1 MSTRSAFPVLLL
13 LGAAAATPV
22 RAQRLPDVVGQ
33 PIPGRMPAP
42 VPQSAPVPA
51 ATTVTTSL
59 DTIPGVN
66 GRLSA
71 AQLEN
76 LVASVALYPD
86 ALLAQVLV
94 AATFPDQVTDAAS
107 FVRTNGTDGVDDQP
121 WDLSVKAVA
130 HYPAALNTLADKP
143 EWTAALGRAYA
154 SQSGD
159 VMRAVQHLRR
169 MADEQGNLVSN
180 QQQRVVREQD
190 NYLITP
196 AQPQVVYV
204 PAYDPV
210 VIYTRPVFYAAPVS
224 RYWSF
229 GIGFPIGAWLTYDLD
244 WGARTVYYNG
254 WRDPY
259 LGYAGGW
266 RVRSRP
272 FIQITNVYVGP
283 QYRTV
288 FINPAVTRRAIDYR
302 VIDRYPRV
310 HGDTYFAVNGRSD
323 VWRDREGTR
332 DRDWRSEPR
341 TAEPRMAQP
350 RGLESVGTSVEQGR
364 AMPGGYARNRERS
377 EGRSDSYRSEANGVI
392 ALPRIERAP
401 RADVPRV
408 EAPRPERSGR
418 ASRQEPR
425 GESPRARAS
434 GEGRSAHE
442 GRTARGR

>member
-1 MSTRSAFPVLLL
+1 MSTRSSLHVLLAL
-13 LGAAAATPV
+13 SAAAAPVGAQGLPEVVGRPIASPV
-22 RAQRLPDVVGQ
+22 RA
-33 PIPGRMPAP
+33 PAP
-42 VPQSAPVPA
+42 ID
-51 ATTVTTSL
+51 TVT
-59 DTIPGVN
+59 GQV

-94 AATFPDQVTDAAS
+94 ASTFPDQVSDAAS
-107 FVRTNGTDGVDDQP
+107 YVRSNGTDGVDDQP

-130 HYPAALNTLADKP
+130 HYPSALNTLADKP

-180 QQQRVVREQD
+180 QQQQVVREQG

-224 RYWSF
+224 RFWSF
-229 GIGFPIGAWLTYDLD
+229 GVGFPIGAWLTYDLD
-244 WGARTVYYNG
+244 WGTRAVYYNG

-288 FINPAVTRRAIDYR
+288 FINPAINRRLIDYR

-310 HGDTYFAVNGRSD
+310 HRETYFAVNGRND
-323 VWRDREGTR
+323 GWRDRDR

-341 TAEPRMAQP
+341 SAQP
-350 RGLESVGTSVEQGR
+350 RASQPRGRESMAVPVGPGR
-364 AMPGGYARNRERS
+364 ATPDGYSRVRDTQRAERIRGGAS
-377 EGRSDSYRSEANGVI
+377 GVI
-392 ALPRIERAP
+392 GSPRIQAPRIERAP
-401 RADVPRV
+401 RAETPRV
-408 EAPRPERSGR
+408 EQPRSG
-418 ASRQEPR
+418 
-425 GESPRARAS
+425 
-434 GEGRSAHE
+434 HE
-442 GRTARGR
+442 GRTARSRG

>member
-1 MSTRSAFPVLLL
+1 MSTRSSLHVLLAL
-13 LGAAAATPV
+13 SAAAAPV
-22 RAQRLPDVVGQ
+22 GAQGLPDVVGR
-33 PIPGRMPAP
+33 PIASPVRTP
-42 VPQSAPVPA
+42 VPID
-51 ATTVTTSL
+51 TVTGQ
-59 DTIPGVN
+59 D

-94 AATFPDQVTDAAS
+94 ASTFPDQVSDAAS
-107 FVRTNGTDGVDDQP
+107 YVRSHGTDGVDDQS

-130 HYPAALNTLADKP
+130 HYPSALNTLADKP

-159 VMRAVQHLRR
+159 VMRAVQQLRR

-180 QQQRVVREQD
+180 QQQQVVREQG

-196 AQPQVVYV
+196 AQPQLVYV

-210 VIYTRPVFYAAPVS
+210 VIYTRPVFLAAPVS

-229 GIGFPIGAWLTYDLD
+229 GVGFPIGAWLTYDLD
-244 WGARTVYYNG
+244 WGTRAVYYNG

-288 FINPAVTRRAIDYR
+288 FINPAINRRVVDYR

-310 HGDTYFAVNGRSD
+310 HRETYFAVNGRND
-323 VWRDREGTR
+323 GWRDRDRDPER
-332 DRDWRSEPR
+332 DRDGRKEPR
-341 TAEPRMAQP
+341 TAHP
-350 RGLESVGTSVEQGR
+350 RGLESIGVPVGQGR
-364 AMPGGYARNRERS
+364 ATPDGYARSRAGEPTERS
-377 EGRSDSYRSEANGVI
+377 RGNVEAG
-392 ALPRIERAP
+392 LGTPRIERAP
-401 RADVPRV
+401 RAEVPRV
-408 EAPRPERSGR
+408 EPQRRESPPR
-418 ASRQEPR
+418 
-425 GESPRARAS
+425 ESPRASVPRVERERSSPSRSRGEARDAS
-434 GEGRSAHE
+434 SA
-442 GRTARGR
+442 RTARGRA